1 MARARRAVENV
12 AVLVL
17 SLAISGLMF
26 GWLMTKVD
34 DVGGHSGKGL
44 SVITRLVP
52 EVIEDDAATTSVE
65 TAPSVSVAG
74 NPGDSVVPSAS
85 HLMSDES
92 HPQAG
97 DYLPASLLTQRPVVL
112 YDIDPELPE
121 SLQGLRVQSVE
132 LLLLID
138 EYGDVD
144 RVQIESLT
152 DLTHTQAD
160 ELLRHFQVM
169 RFMPGRLHDRAVR
182 SALRI
187 RVQLHP

>member
-12 AVLVL
+12 AVLTL

-26 GWLMTKVD
+26 GILMTKVD
-34 DVGGHSGKGL
+34 EVGGHSGKGL
-44 SVITRLVP
+44 LIVTRLVP
-52 EVIEDDAATTSVE
+52 EVIADDAATVSVE
-65 TAPSVSVAG
+65 TAPSVSVAD

-85 HLMSDES
+85 HVMSDEI

-97 DYLPASLLTQRPVVL
+97 AYLPASRLTQRPVVL
-112 YDIDPELPE
+112 HDIDPELPE

-138 EYGDVD
+138 EYGDVN
-144 RVQIESLT
+144 RIQIESLT
-152 DLTHTQAD
+152 DLTNTQSD